1 MGDQRLAHFFR
12 RTPLPCGKIKSFSW
26 FIILIDLEKRVV
38 FRYITVTPRRL
49 LTDSW
54 HLIYCKKQVHICLEW
69 LRSQNGQNLGN
80 TLVTFSKDS
89 LTFVS
94 TVIIFKPQCV
104 VRRMEFSPI
113 TFVRLEKTLPVYAAC
128 KGMVIVLPTNA
139 KLRGKNKRSYKN
151 RLGCLVFC
159 LSVNP

>member
-1 MGDQRLAHFFR
+1 MGGQRLAHFFR

-26 FIILIDLEKRVV
+26 FIILIDLEKRVI

-80 TLVTFSKDS
+80 TLLTFSKDS

-94 TVIIFKPQCV
+94 TVIIFKLQCV

-113 TFVRLEKTLPVYAAC
+113 TFVRLEKTSPVYVAC
-128 KGMVIVLPTNA
+128 ERMVIV
-139 KLRGKNKRSYKN
+139 
-151 RLGCLVFC
+151 
-159 LSVNP
+159 

>member
-1 MGDQRLAHFFR
+1 M
-12 RTPLPCGKIKSFSW
+12 I
-26 FIILIDLEKRVV
+26 
-38 FRYITVTPRRL
+38 FRYIAVTPRRL

-113 TFVRLEKTLPVYAAC
+113 TFVRLEKTSPVYVAC
-128 KGMVIVLPTNA
+128 ERMVIV
-139 KLRGKNKRSYKN
+139 
-151 RLGCLVFC
+151 
-159 LSVNP
+159 